1 MPLNTKTLPPLNAL
15 VAFDAAATSISFTQA
30 AAKLFVTQGAISR
43 QIRSL
48 EENLGIDLFDRQQRQ
63 VRLTAAGREYHQ
75 HIADALS
82 QISMATFAVKNPV
95 QATQITIAA
104 SHAVASLWLM
114 PRITEYLRAY
124 PDTDIRLLVADNVL
138 EVDAADFD
146 CSIGFSAA
154 EPFAYQVDR
163 LFSQRVFVVSSPD
176 FLAQHKGLSPK
187 ELLATRQ
194 LVLDNATL
202 GWFNWPDW
210 FKGMNMLPVVPQHK
224 VTFSHYNM
232 LIQAA
237 QQGQGV
243 ALAWDHL
250 LSDYLATG
258 SLVKAFDHTLDTDAS
273 FYLMTS
279 LLGSKK
285 PALDEFRLWLMN
297 NL

>member
-1 MPLNTKTLPPLNAL
+1 MPLKTKTLPPLNAL
-15 VAFDAAATSISFTQA
+15 VAFDAAATNISFTQA

-48 EENLGIDLFDRQQRQ
+48 EENLGIVLFDRQQRQ
-63 VRLTAAGREYHQ
+63 VRLTSAGREYHQ
-75 HIADALS
+75 QIADALN
-82 QISMATFAVKNPV
+82 QISVATFAVKNPV
-95 QATQITIAA
+95 QAKQITIAA

-146 CSIGFSAA
+146 CSIGFSAF
-154 EPFAYQVDR
+154 EPVAYQVDR

-176 FLAQHKGLSPK
+176 FLALHKDLSPK

-194 LVLDNATL
+194 LVLDNPTI

-210 FKGMNMLPVVPQHK
+210 FKGMDMLPVVPQHK

-258 SLVKAFDHTLDTDAS
+258 SLVKAFDQTLDTEAS

-279 LLGSKK
+279 LMGSRK
-285 PALDEFRLWLMN
+285 PDLDEFRLWLMS